1 MFRGIIQAEAVARRC
16 SVKKVLLEIS
26 QNLQENTSA
35 RVSFLIKLQ
44 AACNFAKLPRT
55 PFLNNTSGGCFCSG
69 LLMWEFFLWSLRP
82 LSRGEVYGDKK
93 YYDRSEAYSEPCR
106 ISTMKVFFEN
116 SWRLKVV
123 NYFHW
128 KIHLIYLTWFWIR
141 LCKWS
146 RKVAKYIFLFITGLL
161 FLENW

>member
-1 MFRGIIQAEAVARRC
+1 MFC
-16 SVKKVLLEIS
+16 KKGVF
-26 QNLQENTSA
+26 
-35 RVSFLIKLQ
+35 R
-44 AACNFAKLPRT
+44 NFAKFTGKHQCQSLFFNKVASGLQFPRT

-128 KIHLIYLTWFWIR
+128 KIHLRYLTWFWIR